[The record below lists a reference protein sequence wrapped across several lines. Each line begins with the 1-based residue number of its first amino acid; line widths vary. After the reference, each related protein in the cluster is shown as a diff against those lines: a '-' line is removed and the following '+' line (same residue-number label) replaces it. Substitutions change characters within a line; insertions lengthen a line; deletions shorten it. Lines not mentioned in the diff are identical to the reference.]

1 MKKNIFLAFISG
13 VILISSCNSE
23 SKQTTSEQNDVPLEN
38 VEKTEGGIG
47 RMEFNESVYNFGQIS
62 EGEIVNHTFTFKN
75 TGDHPVILAQV
86 TASCGCTTPTYTS
99 TPILPGKTGEIEVEF
114 NSDGQVGQ
122 QQKIITIA
130 SNAESNIMTVQLKG
144 EVLAKK

>member
-1 MKKNIFLAFISG
+1 MKKNIFVTFIAFAI
-13 VILISSCNSE
+13 VVTSCNNE
-23 SKQTTSEQNDVPLEN
+23 KKQTTAEQGGVVTEN
-38 VEKTEGGIG
+38 VESREGGIG
-47 RMEFNESVYNFGQIS
+47 KMEFTESVYNFGQIN

-86 TASCGCTTPTYTS
+86 SASCGCTTPTYTS
-99 TPILPGKTGEIEVEF
+99 TPILPGKTGQIEVEF

-144 EVLAKK
+144 EVTAKK

>member
-1 MKKNIFLAFISG
+1 MKNNIFLAIISG
-13 VILISSCNSE
+13 VIFISSCTNE
-23 SKQTTSEQNDVPLEN
+23 NKQATAEQNDVPLEN
-38 VEKTEGGIG
+38 VDSNEGGIG
-47 RMEFNESVYNFGQIS
+47 RMEFTESAYDFGQIS

-86 TASCGCTTPTYTS
+86 SASCGCTTPTYTS
-99 TPILPGKTGEIEVEF
+99 TPILPGKTGQIEVEF

>member
-1 MKKNIFLAFISG
+1 MKKNIFITFIAIA
-13 VILISSCNSE
+13 ILVTSCSNEKKQTSSE
-23 SKQTTSEQNDVPLEN
+23 SNDVVTEN
-38 VEKTEGGIG
+38 VESTEGGIG
-47 RMEFNESVYNFGQIS
+47 KMEFTESVYNFGQIN

-75 TGDHPVILAQV
+75 TGNHPVILAQV
-86 TASCGCTTPTYTS
+86 SASCGCTTPTYTS
-99 TPILPGKTGEIEVEF
+99 TPILPGKTGQIEVEF

-144 EVLAKK
+144 EVTAKK